1 MTPSDVPAEG
11 QEGFTPNVAADLV
24 RASLANGGGIHGVVN
39 GQVIGGGNP
48 PRGRVQAAAMGTET
62 GASPDGKKKSTV
74 AGKWSLQDL
83 LSTALQKTDPAN
95 WKNSFQQPDSR
106 PTASTMESSKNQKT
120 TDSFRPQQLGT
131 GSFVAGFPAGKQIYH
146 QAGNQAPVQGRQFSG
161 NQVPSATG
169 NQMRQGAGNQA
180 IHAAVARNQMAQA
193 AGKMPS
199 QSVGRTVPQS
209 AGRTVP
215 QSAGR
220 TVPQSAGRTVPQSAG
235 KAVPQSAGNNQSF
248 GNQDVMRHGLI
259 KVPVAPRDADGKES
273 IYRRVAKFLLLI
285 GTDEAAK
292 VISHLSPEQTE
303 RIIPEI
309 VSIRRIDP
317 DEAAIILEEFKA
329 LLDNA
334 RQQGGVATARN
345 ILEKAFGSDRA
356 DELISKAVP
365 FPEGVPFDYLQEMDG
380 ERVFFLLKDEPPPVQ
395 TLVLSRLKPAVA
407 AEVINQ
413 LDSDQ
418 KKEIIRRLAK
428 LAPMDPEILRRVDRA
443 MHDKVLAMNTH
454 AADSMDGRGAL
465 TEILKRMSPNAEK
478 DILTAL
484 ADLDPDLSNDIRD
497 RLFTMDDI
505 LMADDRFIQKKL
517 HTMGEGEIALLI
529 AGKPESFRQKI
540 LTNVSKNRG
549 DVILEEEVLRRPM
562 RRRDCDEVT
571 ARFFSV
577 LRRAW
582 EEGTLIIHGRSDD
595 IYV

>member
-1 MTPSDVPAEG
+1 MTPSDVPVEG
-11 QEGFTPNVAADLV
+11 QDGFSPNIAADLV
-24 RASLANGGGIHGVVN
+24 RASLANGGGVRGVVN
-39 GQVIGGGNP
+39 GQVIGGGNFHQEM
-48 PRGRVQAAAMGTET
+48 VQANVTGGGTSS
-62 GASPDGKKKSTV
+62 GADGKKKSTV

-83 LSTALQKTDPAN
+83 LATALQKTDPAN
-95 WKNSFQQPDSR
+95 WKTSFQQPATKAPS
-106 PTASTMESSKNQKT
+106 PTEPPQKQT
-120 TDSFRPQQLGT
+120 EVFRPQQLGT
-131 GSFVAGFPAGKQIYH
+131 GTFTAGFQSGNQGSTRATSGNQALSSAANQRRQP
-146 QAGNQAPVQGRQFSG
+146 AGNQSI
-161 NQVPSATG
+161 N
-169 NQMRQGAGNQA
+169 
-180 IHAAVARNQMAQA
+180 AAVARSQMAQA
-193 AGKMPS
+193 SGRQGSPVSGRQGPQASGRQGTQASGNQPRQAASAS
-199 QSVGRTVPQS
+199 Q
-209 AGRTVP
+209 A
-215 QSAGR
+215 
-220 TVPQSAGRTVPQSAG
+220 
-235 KAVPQSAGNNQSF
+235 F

-259 KVPVAPRDADGKES
+259 KVPVAPREADGREN

-317 DEAAIILEEFKA
+317 DEAALILEEFKS

-395 TLVLSRLKPAVA
+395 TLVLSRLKPGVA

-443 MHDKVLAMNTH
+443 MHEKVLSMNTH

-540 LTNVSKNRG
+540 LSNVSKNRG

-571 ARFFSV
+571 ARFFSI

>member
-1 MTPSDVPAEG
+1 MTPSDVPVEG

-48 PRGRVQAAAMGTET
+48 PRGRSQAAAVGTET

-106 PTASTMESSKNQKT
+106 STASTMESSKNQKT

-199 QSVGRTVPQS
+199 QS
-209 AGRTVP
+209 
-215 QSAGR
+215 
-220 TVPQSAGRTVPQSAG
+220 
-235 KAVPQSAGNNQSF
+235 AGNNQSF

-259 KVPVAPRDADGKES
+259 KVPVAPRDSDGKES

>member
-1 MTPSDVPAEG
+1 MAKEDYRIQAYKRVATMSPSNVPVEG

-24 RASLANGGGIHGVVN
+24 RASLANGGGVRGMVN
-39 GQVIGGGNP
+39 GQVIGEGNP
-48 PRGRVQAAAMGTET
+48 PANGRNLRDSSSAD
-62 GASPDGKKKSTV
+62 ASAGGKQKSTV

-83 LSTALQKTDPAN
+83 LATALQKTDPAN
-95 WKNSFQQPDSR
+95 WKTSFQQP
-106 PTASTMESSKNQKT
+106 ASKATSPAEPPQKQT
-120 TDSFRPQQLGT
+120 EVFRPQQLGT
-131 GSFVAGFPAGKQIYH
+131 SGFASGF
-146 QAGNQAPVQGRQFSG
+146 QAGNNGNSRAPSG
-161 NQVPSATG
+161 KQT
-169 NQMRQGAGNQA
+169 RQGAGNSA
-180 IHAAVARNQMAQA
+180 IPAAVARSQMAQETRKTA
-193 AGKMPS
+193 AQPAGKPLS
-199 QSVGRTVPQS
+199 
-209 AGRTVP
+209 
-215 QSAGR
+215 
-220 TVPQSAGRTVPQSAG
+220 QSAG
-235 KAVPQSAGNNQSF
+235 KPVSQSTGKTSPQSARNPQAF

-259 KVPVAPRDADGKES
+259 KVPAAPREADGREN

-317 DEAAIILEEFKA
+317 DEASVILEEFKT

-380 ERVFFLLKDEPPPVQ
+380 ERVFLLLKDEPPPVQ

-428 LAPMDPEILRRVDRA
+428 LAPMDPEILRRVDKA
-443 MHDKVLAMNTH
+443 MHEKVLMMNTH

-484 ADLDPDLSNDIRD
+484 ADLDPDLSNDIRE

-540 LTNVSKNRG
+540 LANVSKNRG

>member
-1 MTPSDVPAEG
+1 MTPSDVPVEG
-11 QEGFTPNVAADLV
+11 QDGFSPNIAADLV
-24 RASLANGGGIHGVVN
+24 RASLANGGGVRGVVN
-39 GQVIGGGNP
+39 GQVIGGGNSHQEM
-48 PRGRVQAAAMGTET
+48 VQANVTGGGTSS
-62 GASPDGKKKSTV
+62 GADGKKKSTV

-83 LSTALQKTDPAN
+83 LATALQKTDPAN
-95 WKNSFQQPDSR
+95 WKTSFQQPATKAPS
-106 PTASTMESSKNQKT
+106 PTEPPQKQT
-120 TDSFRPQQLGT
+120 EVFRPQQLGT
-131 GSFVAGFPAGKQIYH
+131 GTFTAGFQSGSQGSTRATSGNQALSSAANQRRQP
-146 QAGNQAPVQGRQFSG
+146 AGNQSI
-161 NQVPSATG
+161 N
-169 NQMRQGAGNQA
+169 
-180 IHAAVARNQMAQA
+180 AAVARSQMAQA
-193 AGKMPS
+193 SGRQGSPVSGRQGPQASGRQGTQASGNQPRQAASAS
-199 QSVGRTVPQS
+199 Q
-209 AGRTVP
+209 A
-215 QSAGR
+215 
-220 TVPQSAGRTVPQSAG
+220 
-235 KAVPQSAGNNQSF
+235 F

-259 KVPVAPRDADGKES
+259 KVPVAPREADGREN

-317 DEAAIILEEFKA
+317 DEAALILEEFKA

-395 TLVLSRLKPAVA
+395 TLVLSRLKPGVA

-443 MHDKVLAMNTH
+443 MHEKVLSMNTH

-540 LTNVSKNRG
+540 LSNVSKNRG

-571 ARFFSV
+571 ARFFSI

>member
-1 MTPSDVPAEG
+1 MNPADVPIEG
-11 QEGFTPNVAADLV
+11 QDGFSPNIAADLV

-39 GQVIGGGNP
+39 GQVIGGGHP
-48 PRGRVQAAAMGTET
+48 SAKGRSQGGEAAPVE
-62 GASPDGKKKSTV
+62 ASTDRKKSSTV

-83 LSTALQKTDPAN
+83 LATALQKSDPAN
-95 WKNSFQQPDSR
+95 WKTSFQQ
-106 PTASTMESSKNQKT
+106 AVSKKT
-120 TDSFRPQQLGT
+120 SPAEAPKRQAEAFRPQQLGT
-131 GSFVAGFPAGKQIYH
+131 GTFAPGFPSGNQGGAGTTS
-146 QAGNQAPVQGRQFSG
+146 GNQARQFTG
-161 NQVPSATG
+161 NQVSASAE
-169 NQMRQGAGNQA
+169 NHRRPPAGDQSIN
-180 IHAAVARNQMAQA
+180 AAVARNQMAQA
-193 AGKMPS
+193 SARQGS
-199 QSVGRTVPQS
+199 QAPGNQGRQS
-209 AGRTVP
+209 ANASP
-215 QSAGR
+215 A
-220 TVPQSAGRTVPQSAG
+220 
-235 KAVPQSAGNNQSF
+235 F

-259 KVPVAPRDADGKES
+259 KVPVAPREADGREN

-309 VSIRRIDP
+309 VSIRRVDP
-317 DEAAIILEEFKA
+317 DEAAVILEEFKT

-356 DELISKAVP
+356 EELISKAVP

-380 ERVFFLLKDEPPPVQ
+380 DRVFLLLKDEPPPVQ

-428 LAPMDPEILRRVDRA
+428 LAPMDPEILRRVDKA
-443 MHDKVLAMNTH
+443 MHEKVLMMNTH

-540 LTNVSKNRG
+540 LSNVSKNRG

-571 ARFFSV
+571 ARFFSI

>member
-1 MTPSDVPAEG
+1 
-11 QEGFTPNVAADLV
+11 
-24 RASLANGGGIHGVVN
+24 
-39 GQVIGGGNP
+39 
-48 PRGRVQAAAMGTET
+48 
-62 GASPDGKKKSTV
+62 
-74 AGKWSLQDL
+74 
-83 LSTALQKTDPAN
+83 
-95 WKNSFQQPDSR
+95 
-106 PTASTMESSKNQKT
+106 
-120 TDSFRPQQLGT
+120 
-131 GSFVAGFPAGKQIYH
+131 
-146 QAGNQAPVQGRQFSG
+146 
-161 NQVPSATG
+161 
-169 NQMRQGAGNQA
+169 
-180 IHAAVARNQMAQA
+180 
-193 AGKMPS
+193 
-199 QSVGRTVPQS
+199 
-209 AGRTVP
+209 
-215 QSAGR
+215 
-220 TVPQSAGRTVPQSAG
+220 
-235 KAVPQSAGNNQSF
+235 
-248 GNQDVMRHGLI
+248 MRHGLI
-259 KVPVAPRDADGKES
+259 KVPAAPREADGREN

-317 DEAAIILEEFKA
+317 DEASVILDEFKT

-380 ERVFFLLKDEPPPVQ
+380 ERVFLLLKDEPPPVQ

-428 LAPMDPEILRRVDRA
+428 LAPMDPEILRRVDKA
-443 MHDKVLAMNTH
+443 MHEKVLMMNTH

-484 ADLDPDLSNDIRD
+484 ADLDPDLSNDIRE

-540 LTNVSKNRG
+540 LANVSKNRG

-571 ARFFSV
+571 AHFFSV

>member
-1 MTPSDVPAEG
+1 MTPSDVPVEG
-11 QEGFTPNVAADLV
+11 QEGFAPNVAADLV

-48 PRGRVQAAAMGTET
+48 PRGRNQATAMGA
-62 GASPDGKKKSTV
+62 GAGVSADGKTKSTV

-83 LSTALQKTDPAN
+83 LATALQKTDPAN
-95 WKNSFQQPDSR
+95 WKNSFQQPDSKA
-106 PTASTMESSKNQKT
+106 TTSTMESSKSQKT
-120 TDSFRPQQLGT
+120 ADTFRPQQLGT
-131 GSFVAGFPAGKQIYH
+131 GSFVSGFPAGKQIYH
-146 QAGNQAPVQGRQFSG
+146 QAGNQATAQGRQFTG
-161 NQVPSATG
+161 NQTTSAG

-180 IHAAVARNQMAQA
+180 INAAVARNQMAQA
-193 AGKMPS
+193 ATRQGFQATGKTPS
-199 QSVGRTVPQS
+199 
-209 AGRTVP
+209 
-215 QSAGR
+215 
-220 TVPQSAGRTVPQSAG
+220 
-235 KAVPQSAGNNQSF
+235 QSAGNPQSF

-259 KVPVAPRDADGKES
+259 KVPVAPREADGKES

-317 DEAAIILEEFKA
+317 DEAAVILEEFKA

-395 TLVLSRLKPAVA
+395 TLVLSRLKPGVA

-540 LTNVSKNRG
+540 LSNVSKNRG

-571 ARFFSV
+571 ARFFSI

>member
-1 MTPSDVPAEG
+1 MAKEDYRIQAYKRVATMTPSNVPVEG
-11 QEGFTPNVAADLV
+11 QDGFTPNVAADLV
-24 RASLANGGGIHGVVN
+24 RASLANGGGVRGVVN
-39 GQVIGGGNP
+39 GQVIGEGNP
-48 PRGRVQAAAMGTET
+48 PANGKSLKDAD
-62 GASPDGKKKSTV
+62 ASAGGKQKSTV

-83 LSTALQKTDPAN
+83 LATALQKTDPAN
-95 WKNSFQQPDSR
+95 WKTFFQQPTSKAAT
-106 PTASTMESSKNQKT
+106 PTEPPQKQT
-120 TDSFRPQQLGT
+120 EVFRPQQLGT
-131 GSFVAGFPAGKQIYH
+131 GTFAAGFQS
-146 QAGNQAPVQGRQFSG
+146 GNQGSTRATSG
-161 NQVPSATG
+161 NQVSSSAEH
-169 NQMRQGAGNQA
+169 QRRQSAGNQS
-180 IHAAVARNQMAQA
+180 INAAVARSQMAQA
-193 AGKMPS
+193 AGRQGAQASGKQGAQASGNQPR
-199 QSVGRTVPQS
+199 QAAS
-209 AGRTVP
+209 A
-215 QSAGR
+215 S
-220 TVPQSAGRTVPQSAG
+220 
-235 KAVPQSAGNNQSF
+235 QSF

-259 KVPVAPRDADGKES
+259 KVPAAPREADGREN

-317 DEAAIILEEFKA
+317 DEASVILEEFKT

-356 DELISKAVP
+356 EELISKAVP

-380 ERVFFLLKDEPPPVQ
+380 ERVFLLLKDEPPPVQ

-428 LAPMDPEILRRVDRA
+428 LAPMDPEILRRVDKA
-443 MHDKVLAMNTH
+443 MHEKVLMMNTH

-540 LTNVSKNRG
+540 LSNVSKNRG

-571 ARFFSV
+571 ARFFSI

>member
-1 MTPSDVPAEG
+1 MTPSDVPVEG
-11 QEGFTPNVAADLV
+11 QDGFSPNIAADLV
-24 RASLANGGGIHGVVN
+24 RASLANGGGVRGVVN
-39 GQVIGGGNP
+39 GQVIGGGNSHQEM
-48 PRGRVQAAAMGTET
+48 VQANVTGGGTSS
-62 GASPDGKKKSTV
+62 GADGKKKSTV

-83 LSTALQKTDPAN
+83 LATALQKTDPAN
-95 WKNSFQQPDSR
+95 WQNSFQQSDS
-106 PTASTMESSKNQKT
+106 KT
-120 TDSFRPQQLGT
+120 TAAAEPPQKQTEVFRPQQLGT
-131 GSFVAGFPAGKQIYH
+131 GTFTAGFQSGNQGSTRTTSGNQASSSAANQRRQP
-146 QAGNQAPVQGRQFSG
+146 AGNQSI
-161 NQVPSATG
+161 N
-169 NQMRQGAGNQA
+169 
-180 IHAAVARNQMAQA
+180 AAVARSQMAQA
-193 AGKMPS
+193 SGK
-199 QSVGRTVPQS
+199 QGPQAS
-209 AGRTVP
+209 
-215 QSAGR
+215 
-220 TVPQSAGRTVPQSAG
+220 G
-235 KAVPQSAGNNQSF
+235 KQGTQASGNQSRQATSASQAF

-259 KVPVAPRDADGKES
+259 KVPVAPREADGREN

-317 DEAAIILEEFKA
+317 DEAAVILEEFKT

-356 DELISKAVP
+356 DELISKTVP

-395 TLVLSRLKPAVA
+395 TLVLSRLKPGVA

-443 MHDKVLAMNTH
+443 MHEKVLSMNTH

-540 LTNVSKNRG
+540 LSNVSKNRG

-571 ARFFSV
+571 ARFFSI

-582 EEGTLIIHGRSDD
+582 EEGSLVIHGRSDD
-595 IYV
+595 VYV

>member
-1 MTPSDVPAEG
+1 
-11 QEGFTPNVAADLV
+11 
-24 RASLANGGGIHGVVN
+24 
-39 GQVIGGGNP
+39 
-48 PRGRVQAAAMGTET
+48 
-62 GASPDGKKKSTV
+62 
-74 AGKWSLQDL
+74 
-83 LSTALQKTDPAN
+83 
-95 WKNSFQQPDSR
+95 
-106 PTASTMESSKNQKT
+106 
-120 TDSFRPQQLGT
+120 
-131 GSFVAGFPAGKQIYH
+131 
-146 QAGNQAPVQGRQFSG
+146 
-161 NQVPSATG
+161 
-169 NQMRQGAGNQA
+169 
-180 IHAAVARNQMAQA
+180 MAQA
-193 AGKMPS
+193 AGRQGAQASGKQGAQASGNQPR
-199 QSVGRTVPQS
+199 QAAS
-209 AGRTVP
+209 A
-215 QSAGR
+215 S
-220 TVPQSAGRTVPQSAG
+220 
-235 KAVPQSAGNNQSF
+235 QSF

-259 KVPVAPRDADGKES
+259 KVPAAPREADGREN

-317 DEAAIILEEFKA
+317 DEASVILEEFKT

-356 DELISKAVP
+356 EELISKAVP

-380 ERVFFLLKDEPPPVQ
+380 ERVFLLLKDEPPPVQ

-428 LAPMDPEILRRVDRA
+428 LAPMDPEILRRVDKA
-443 MHDKVLAMNTH
+443 MHEKVLMMNTH

-540 LTNVSKNRG
+540 LSNVSKNRG

-571 ARFFSV
+571 ARFFSI

-582 EEGTLIIHGRSDD
+582 EEGSLIIHGRSDD

>member
-1 MTPSDVPAEG
+1 MTPSDVPVEG
-11 QEGFTPNVAADLV
+11 QEGFAPNVAADLV

-48 PRGRVQAAAMGTET
+48 PRGRNQAPAMGAEA
-62 GASPDGKKKSTV
+62 GASADGKTKPTV

-83 LSTALQKTDPAN
+83 LATALQKTDPAN
-95 WKNSFQQPDSR
+95 WKNSFQQPDSKA
-106 PTASTMESSKNQKT
+106 TTSTMESSKSQKT
-120 TDSFRPQQLGT
+120 ADTFRPQQLGT
-131 GSFVAGFPAGKQIYH
+131 GSFVSGFPAGKQIYH
-146 QAGNQAPVQGRQFSG
+146 QAGNHATAQGRQFTG
-161 NQVPSATG
+161 NQTTSAG

-180 IHAAVARNQMAQA
+180 VNAAVARNQMAQA
-193 AGKMPS
+193 TVRQGFQATGKTPS
-199 QSVGRTVPQS
+199 
-209 AGRTVP
+209 
-215 QSAGR
+215 
-220 TVPQSAGRTVPQSAG
+220 QSAG
-235 KAVPQSAGNNQSF
+235 KTSSQSAGKTSSQSAGNPQSF

-259 KVPVAPRDADGKES
+259 KVPVAPRDSDGKES

-317 DEAAIILEEFKA
+317 DEAAVILEEFKA

-395 TLVLSRLKPAVA
+395 TLVLSRLKPGVA

-540 LTNVSKNRG
+540 LSNVSKNRG

-571 ARFFSV
+571 ARFFSI

>member
-1 MTPSDVPAEG
+1 MSPSNIPVEG
-11 QEGFTPNVAADLV
+11 QDGFTPNVAADLV
-24 RASLANGGGIHGVVN
+24 RASLANGGGVRGVVN
-39 GQVIGGGNP
+39 GQVIGEGNP
-48 PRGRVQAAAMGTET
+48 PANGKSLKDAN
-62 GASPDGKKKSTV
+62 ASAGGKQKSTV

-83 LSTALQKTDPAN
+83 LATALQKTDPAN
-95 WKNSFQQPDSR
+95 WKTSFQQPTSKA
-106 PTASTMESSKNQKT
+106 ASPAEPPQKQT
-120 TDSFRPQQLGT
+120 EVFRPQQLGT
-131 GSFVAGFPAGKQIYH
+131 GTFAAGFQ
-146 QAGNQAPVQGRQFSG
+146 SG
-161 NQVPSATG
+161 NQGSTRATSG
-169 NQMRQGAGNQA
+169 NQTRQGARNSA
-180 IHAAVARNQMAQA
+180 IPAAVARSQMAQEA
-193 AGKMPS
+193 RKTASQPAGKTS
-199 QSVGRTVPQS
+199 S
-209 AGRTVP
+209 
-215 QSAGR
+215 
-220 TVPQSAGRTVPQSAG
+220 QSAG
-235 KAVPQSAGNNQSF
+235 KTSSQSAGKTPPQSAGNPQAF

-259 KVPVAPRDADGKES
+259 KVPAAPREADGREN

-317 DEAAIILEEFKA
+317 DEAAVILEEFKA

-413 LDSDQ
+413 LDSEQ

-540 LTNVSKNRG
+540 LSNVSKNRG

-571 ARFFSV
+571 ARFFSI

>member
-1 MTPSDVPAEG
+1 MAKEDYRIQAYKRVATMSPSNIPVEG
-11 QEGFTPNVAADLV
+11 QDGFTPNVAADLV
-24 RASLANGGGIHGVVN
+24 RASLANGGGVRGVVN
-39 GQVIGGGNP
+39 GQVIGEGNP
-48 PRGRVQAAAMGTET
+48 PANGKSLKDAN
-62 GASPDGKKKSTV
+62 ASAGGKQKSTV

-83 LSTALQKTDPAN
+83 LATALQKTDPAN
-95 WKNSFQQPDSR
+95 WKTSFQQPTSKA
-106 PTASTMESSKNQKT
+106 ASPAEPPQKQT
-120 TDSFRPQQLGT
+120 EVFRPQQLGT
-131 GSFVAGFPAGKQIYH
+131 GTFAAGFQ
-146 QAGNQAPVQGRQFSG
+146 SG
-161 NQVPSATG
+161 NQGSTRATSG
-169 NQMRQGAGNQA
+169 NQTRQGARNSA
-180 IHAAVARNQMAQA
+180 IPAAVARSQMAQEA
-193 AGKMPS
+193 RKTASQPAGKTS
-199 QSVGRTVPQS
+199 S
-209 AGRTVP
+209 
-215 QSAGR
+215 
-220 TVPQSAGRTVPQSAG
+220 QSAG
-235 KAVPQSAGNNQSF
+235 KTSSQSAGKTPPQSAGNPQAF

-259 KVPVAPRDADGKES
+259 KVPAAPREADGREN

-317 DEAAIILEEFKA
+317 DEAAVILEEFKA

-413 LDSDQ
+413 LDSEQ

-540 LTNVSKNRG
+540 LSNVSKNRG

-571 ARFFSV
+571 ARFFSI

>member
-1 MTPSDVPAEG
+1 MAKEDYRIQAYKRVATMTPSNVPVEG
-11 QEGFTPNVAADLV
+11 QESFTPNVAADLV
-24 RASLANGGGIHGVVN
+24 RASLANGGGVRGVVN
-39 GQVIGGGNP
+39 GQVIGEGNP
-48 PRGRVQAAAMGTET
+48 PANGKNLKEAD
-62 GASPDGKKKSTV
+62 ASAGGKQKSTV

-83 LSTALQKTDPAN
+83 LATALQKTDPAN
-95 WKNSFQQPDSR
+95 WKTSFQQPATKAPS
-106 PTASTMESSKNQKT
+106 PTEPPQKQT
-120 TDSFRPQQLGT
+120 EVFRPQQLGT
-131 GSFVAGFPAGKQIYH
+131 GTFTAGFQSGSQGSSRASSGNHVVASAEQ
-146 QAGNQAPVQGRQFSG
+146 QRRQAAGNQS
-161 NQVPSATG
+161 
-169 NQMRQGAGNQA
+169 
-180 IHAAVARNQMAQA
+180 IHAAVARSQMAQA
-193 AGKMPS
+193 SGRQGSQASGKQGSPVS
-199 QSVGRTVPQS
+199 GKQGAQASGNQPRQSTS
-209 AGRTVP
+209 ASPT
-215 QSAGR
+215 
-220 TVPQSAGRTVPQSAG
+220 
-235 KAVPQSAGNNQSF
+235 F

-259 KVPVAPRDADGKES
+259 KVPAAPREADGREN

-317 DEAAIILEEFKA
+317 DEAAIILEEFKT

-356 DELISKAVP
+356 EELISKAVP

-380 ERVFFLLKDEPPPVQ
+380 ERVFLLLKDEPPPVQ

-428 LAPMDPEILRRVDRA
+428 LAPMDPEILRRVDKA
-443 MHDKVLAMNTH
+443 MHEKVLMMNTH

-540 LTNVSKNRG
+540 LANVSKNRG

-571 ARFFSV
+571 ARFFSI

>member
-1 MTPSDVPAEG
+1 MTPSDVPVEG
-11 QEGFTPNVAADLV
+11 QDGFSPNIAADLV
-24 RASLANGGGIHGVVN
+24 RASLANGGGVRGVVN
-39 GQVIGGGNP
+39 GQVIGGGNSHQEM
-48 PRGRVQAAAMGTET
+48 VQANVTGGGTSS
-62 GASPDGKKKSTV
+62 GADGKKKSTV

-83 LSTALQKTDPAN
+83 LATALQKTDPAN
-95 WKNSFQQPDSR
+95 WKNSFQQSDS
-106 PTASTMESSKNQKT
+106 KT
-120 TDSFRPQQLGT
+120 TAAAEPPQKQTEVFRPQQLGT
-131 GSFVAGFPAGKQIYH
+131 GTFTAGFQSGNQGSTRATSGNQASSSAANQRRQP
-146 QAGNQAPVQGRQFSG
+146 AGNQSI
-161 NQVPSATG
+161 N
-169 NQMRQGAGNQA
+169 
-180 IHAAVARNQMAQA
+180 AAVARSQMAQA
-193 AGKMPS
+193 SGKQGPQASGKQGTQASGNQPRQAASAS
-199 QSVGRTVPQS
+199 Q
-209 AGRTVP
+209 A
-215 QSAGR
+215 
-220 TVPQSAGRTVPQSAG
+220 
-235 KAVPQSAGNNQSF
+235 F

-259 KVPVAPRDADGKES
+259 KVPVAPREADGREN

-317 DEAAIILEEFKA
+317 DEASVILEEFKT

-356 DELISKAVP
+356 EELISKAVP

-380 ERVFFLLKDEPPPVQ
+380 ERVFLLLKDEPPPVQ

-428 LAPMDPEILRRVDRA
+428 LAPMDPEILRRVDKA
-443 MHDKVLAMNTH
+443 MHEKVLMMNTH

-540 LTNVSKNRG
+540 LSNVSKNRG

-571 ARFFSV
+571 ARFFSI

>member
-1 MTPSDVPAEG
+1 MAKEDYRIQAYKRVATMSPSNIPVEG
-11 QEGFTPNVAADLV
+11 QDGFTPNVAADLV
-24 RASLANGGGIHGVVN
+24 RASLANGGGVRGVVN
-39 GQVIGGGNP
+39 GQVIGEGNP
-48 PRGRVQAAAMGTET
+48 PANGKSLKDAD
-62 GASPDGKKKSTV
+62 ASAGGKQKSTV

-83 LSTALQKTDPAN
+83 LATALQKTDPAN
-95 WKNSFQQPDSR
+95 WKTSFQQP
-106 PTASTMESSKNQKT
+106 ASKAASPAEPPQKQT
-120 TDSFRPQQLGT
+120 EVFRPQQLGT
-131 GSFVAGFPAGKQIYH
+131 GTFAAGFQ
-146 QAGNQAPVQGRQFSG
+146 SG
-161 NQVPSATG
+161 NQGSTRATSG
-169 NQMRQGAGNQA
+169 NQTRQGAGNSA
-180 IHAAVARNQMAQA
+180 IPAAVARSQMAQEA
-193 AGKMPS
+193 RKTASQPAGKTS
-199 QSVGRTVPQS
+199 S
-209 AGRTVP
+209 
-215 QSAGR
+215 
-220 TVPQSAGRTVPQSAG
+220 QSAG
-235 KAVPQSAGNNQSF
+235 KTSFQSAGKTPPQSAGNPQAF

-259 KVPVAPRDADGKES
+259 KVPAAPREADGREN

-317 DEAAIILEEFKA
+317 DEAAVILEEFKT

-356 DELISKAVP
+356 EELISKAVP

-380 ERVFFLLKDEPPPVQ
+380 ERVFLLLKDEPPPVQ

-428 LAPMDPEILRRVDRA
+428 LAPMDPEILRRVDKA
-443 MHDKVLAMNTH
+443 MHEKVLMMNTH

-540 LTNVSKNRG
+540 LSNVSKNRG

-571 ARFFSV
+571 ARFFSI

>member
-1 MTPSDVPAEG
+1 MAKEDYRIQAYKRVATMTPSNVPVEG
-11 QEGFTPNVAADLV
+11 QDGFTPNVAADLV
-24 RASLANGGGIHGVVN
+24 RASLANGGGVRGVVN
-39 GQVIGGGNP
+39 GQVIGEGNP
-48 PRGRVQAAAMGTET
+48 PVNGKSLKDAD
-62 GASPDGKKKSTV
+62 ASAGGKQKSTV

-83 LSTALQKTDPAN
+83 LATALQKTDPAN
-95 WKNSFQQPDSR
+95 WKTSFQQP
-106 PTASTMESSKNQKT
+106 TSKAPSPAEPPQKQT
-120 TDSFRPQQLGT
+120 EVFRPQQLGT
-131 GSFVAGFPAGKQIYH
+131 GTFAAGFQSGSQGSTRATSGNQASSSAANQRRQP
-146 QAGNQAPVQGRQFSG
+146 AGNQSI
-161 NQVPSATG
+161 N
-169 NQMRQGAGNQA
+169 
-180 IHAAVARNQMAQA
+180 AAVARSQMAQA
-193 AGKMPS
+193 AGRQGAQASGKQGAQASGNQPR
-199 QSVGRTVPQS
+199 QAAS
-209 AGRTVP
+209 A
-215 QSAGR
+215 S
-220 TVPQSAGRTVPQSAG
+220 
-235 KAVPQSAGNNQSF
+235 QSF

-259 KVPVAPRDADGKES
+259 KVPAAPREADGREN

-317 DEAAIILEEFKA
+317 DEASVILEEFKT

-356 DELISKAVP
+356 EELISKAVP

-380 ERVFFLLKDEPPPVQ
+380 ERVFLLLKDEPPPVQ

-428 LAPMDPEILRRVDRA
+428 LAPMDPEILRRVDKA
-443 MHDKVLAMNTH
+443 MHEKVLMMNTH

-540 LTNVSKNRG
+540 LSNVSKNRG

-571 ARFFSV
+571 ARFFSI

>member
-1 MTPSDVPAEG
+1 MTPSDVPVEG
-11 QEGFTPNVAADLV
+11 QEGFAPNVAADLV

-48 PRGRVQAAAMGTET
+48 PRGRNQATAMGAEA
-62 GASPDGKKKSTV
+62 GVSADGKTKSTV

-83 LSTALQKTDPAN
+83 LATALQKTDPAN
-95 WKNSFQQPDSR
+95 WKNSFQQPDSKA
-106 PTASTMESSKNQKT
+106 TASTMESSKSQKT
-120 TDSFRPQQLGT
+120 ADTFRPQQLGT
-131 GSFVAGFPAGKQIYH
+131 GSFVSGFPAGKQIYH
-146 QAGNQAPVQGRQFSG
+146 QAGNQATAQGRQFTG
-161 NQVPSATG
+161 NQTTSAG

-180 IHAAVARNQMAQA
+180 INAAVARNQMAQA
-193 AGKMPS
+193 ATRQGFQATGKIPS
-199 QSVGRTVPQS
+199 
-209 AGRTVP
+209 
-215 QSAGR
+215 
-220 TVPQSAGRTVPQSAG
+220 QSAG
-235 KAVPQSAGNNQSF
+235 KTPPQSAGNPQSF

-259 KVPVAPRDADGKES
+259 KVPVAPRDSDGKES

-317 DEAAIILEEFKA
+317 DEAAVILEEFKA

-395 TLVLSRLKPAVA
+395 TLVLSRLKPGVA

-413 LDSDQ
+413 LDSEQ

-540 LTNVSKNRG
+540 LSNVSKNRG

-571 ARFFSV
+571 ARFFSI

>member
-1 MTPSDVPAEG
+1 MAKEDYRIQAYKRVATMSPSNIPVEG
-11 QEGFTPNVAADLV
+11 QDGFTPNVAADLV
-24 RASLANGGGIHGVVN
+24 RASLANGGGVRGVVN
-39 GQVIGGGNP
+39 GQVIGEGNP
-48 PRGRVQAAAMGTET
+48 PANGKSLKDAD
-62 GASPDGKKKSTV
+62 ASAGGKQKSTV

-83 LSTALQKTDPAN
+83 LATALQKTDPAN
-95 WKNSFQQPDSR
+95 WKTSFQQP
-106 PTASTMESSKNQKT
+106 ASKAASPAEPPQKQT
-120 TDSFRPQQLGT
+120 EVFRPQQLGT
-131 GSFVAGFPAGKQIYH
+131 GTFAAGFQ
-146 QAGNQAPVQGRQFSG
+146 SG
-161 NQVPSATG
+161 NQGSTRATSG
-169 NQMRQGAGNQA
+169 NQTRQGAGNSA
-180 IHAAVARNQMAQA
+180 IPAAVARSQMAQEA
-193 AGKMPS
+193 RKTASQPAGKTS
-199 QSVGRTVPQS
+199 S
-209 AGRTVP
+209 
-215 QSAGR
+215 
-220 TVPQSAGRTVPQSAG
+220 QSAG
-235 KAVPQSAGNNQSF
+235 KTSFQSAGKTPPQSAGNPQAF

-259 KVPVAPRDADGKES
+259 KVPAAPREADGREN

-317 DEAAIILEEFKA
+317 DEAAVILEEFKT

-356 DELISKAVP
+356 EELISKAVP

-380 ERVFFLLKDEPPPVQ
+380 ERVFLLLKDEPPPVQ

-428 LAPMDPEILRRVDRA
+428 LAPMDPEILRRVDKA
-443 MHDKVLAMNTH
+443 MHEKVLRMNTH

-540 LTNVSKNRG
+540 LSNVSKNRG

-571 ARFFSV
+571 ARFFSI

>member
-1 MTPSDVPAEG
+1 MTPSDVPVEG
-11 QEGFTPNVAADLV
+11 QEDFAPNVAADLV

-48 PRGRVQAAAMGTET
+48 PRGRNQATAMGAEA
-62 GASPDGKKKSTV
+62 GVSADGKTKSTV

-83 LSTALQKTDPAN
+83 LATALQKTDPAN
-95 WKNSFQQPDSR
+95 WKNSFQQPDSKA
-106 PTASTMESSKNQKT
+106 TTSTMESSKNQKT
-120 TDSFRPQQLGT
+120 ADTFRPQQLGT
-131 GSFVAGFPAGKQIYH
+131 GSFVSGFPAGKQIYH
-146 QAGNQAPVQGRQFSG
+146 QAGNQATAQGSQFTG
-161 NQVPSATG
+161 NQTTSAG

-180 IHAAVARNQMAQA
+180 INAAVARNQMEQA
-193 AGKMPS
+193 AARQGFQATGKTP
-199 QSVGRTVPQS
+199 
-209 AGRTVP
+209 
-215 QSAGR
+215 
-220 TVPQSAGRTVPQSAG
+220 
-235 KAVPQSAGNNQSF
+235 PQSAGNTQSF

-259 KVPVAPRDADGKES
+259 KVPVAPREADGKES

-317 DEAAIILEEFKA
+317 DEAAVILEEFKA

-356 DELISKAVP
+356 EELISKAVP

-413 LDSDQ
+413 LDSEQ

-428 LAPMDPEILRRVDRA
+428 LAPMDPEILRRVDKA

-540 LTNVSKNRG
+540 LSNVSKNRG

-571 ARFFSV
+571 ARFFSI

>member
-1 MTPSDVPAEG
+1 MTPSDVPVEG
-11 QEGFTPNVAADLV
+11 QEDFAPNVAADLV
-24 RASLANGGGIHGVVN
+24 KASLANGGGIHGVVN

-48 PRGRVQAAAMGTET
+48 PRGRNQATAMGAEA
-62 GASPDGKKKSTV
+62 GVSADGKTKSTV

-83 LSTALQKTDPAN
+83 LATALQKTDPAN
-95 WKNSFQQPDSR
+95 WKNSFQQPDSKA
-106 PTASTMESSKNQKT
+106 TTSTMESSKNQKT
-120 TDSFRPQQLGT
+120 ADTFRPQQLGT
-131 GSFVAGFPAGKQIYH
+131 GSFVSGFPAGKQIYH
-146 QAGNQAPVQGRQFSG
+146 QAGNQATAQGRQFTE
-161 NQVPSATG
+161 NQTTSAG

-180 IHAAVARNQMAQA
+180 INAAVARNQMEQA
-193 AGKMPS
+193 AARQGFQATGKTP
-199 QSVGRTVPQS
+199 PQS
-209 AGRTVP
+209 AGKTP
-215 QSAGR
+215 SQSAGN
-220 TVPQSAGRTVPQSAG
+220 TPSQSAGKAPPQSAG
-235 KAVPQSAGNNQSF
+235 KAPSQSAGNTQSF

-259 KVPVAPRDADGKES
+259 KVPVAPREADGKES

-317 DEAAIILEEFKA
+317 DEAAVILEEFKA

-356 DELISKAVP
+356 EELISKAVP

-413 LDSDQ
+413 LDSEQ

-428 LAPMDPEILRRVDRA
+428 LAPMDPEILRRVDKA

-540 LTNVSKNRG
+540 LSNVSKNRG

-571 ARFFSV
+571 ARFFSI

>member
-1 MTPSDVPAEG
+1 MTPSNVPVEG
-11 QEGFTPNVAADLV
+11 QESFTPNVAADLV
-24 RASLANGGGIHGVVN
+24 RASLANGGGVRGVVN
-39 GQVIGGGNP
+39 GQVIGEGNP
-48 PRGRVQAAAMGTET
+48 PAN
-62 GASPDGKKKSTV
+62 GKSLKEADAFAGGKQKSTV

-83 LSTALQKTDPAN
+83 LATALQKTDPAN
-95 WKNSFQQPDSR
+95 WKTSFQQPATKAPS
-106 PTASTMESSKNQKT
+106 PTEPPQKQT
-120 TDSFRPQQLGT
+120 EVFRPQQLGT
-131 GSFVAGFPAGKQIYH
+131 GTFTAGFQSGSQGSSRASSGNHVVASAEQ
-146 QAGNQAPVQGRQFSG
+146 QRRQSAGNQSI
-161 NQVPSATG
+161 N
-169 NQMRQGAGNQA
+169 
-180 IHAAVARNQMAQA
+180 AAVARSQMAQA
-193 AGKMPS
+193 SGRQGSQASGKQGAQASGNQPR
-199 QSVGRTVPQS
+199 QSTS
-209 AGRTVP
+209 TSHA
-215 QSAGR
+215 
-220 TVPQSAGRTVPQSAG
+220 
-235 KAVPQSAGNNQSF
+235 F

-259 KVPVAPRDADGKES
+259 KVPAAPREADGREN

-317 DEAAIILEEFKA
+317 DEASVILEEFKT

-356 DELISKAVP
+356 EELISKAVP

-380 ERVFFLLKDEPPPVQ
+380 ERVFLLLKDEPPPVQ

-428 LAPMDPEILRRVDRA
+428 LAPMDPEILRRVDKA
-443 MHDKVLAMNTH
+443 MHEKVLMMNTH

-540 LTNVSKNRG
+540 LSNVSKNRG

-571 ARFFSV
+571 ARFFSI

>member
-1 MTPSDVPAEG
+1 MTPSDVPVEG
-11 QEGFTPNVAADLV
+11 QEGFAPNVAADLV

-48 PRGRVQAAAMGTET
+48 PRGRNQATAMGAEA
-62 GASPDGKKKSTV
+62 GVSADGKTKSTV

-83 LSTALQKTDPAN
+83 LATALQKTDPAN
-95 WKNSFQQPDSR
+95 WKNSFQQPDSKAM
-106 PTASTMESSKNQKT
+106 TSTMESSKSQKT
-120 TDSFRPQQLGT
+120 ADTFRPQQLGT
-131 GSFVAGFPAGKQIYH
+131 GSFVSGFPAGKQIYH
-146 QAGNQAPVQGRQFSG
+146 QAGNQAI
-161 NQVPSATG
+161 N
-169 NQMRQGAGNQA
+169 
-180 IHAAVARNQMAQA
+180 AAVARNQMAQA
-193 AGKMPS
+193 AARQRFQATGKTP
-199 QSVGRTVPQS
+199 PQS
-209 AGRTVP
+209 AGKT
-215 QSAGR
+215 S
-220 TVPQSAGRTVPQSAG
+220 PQSAG
-235 KAVPQSAGNNQSF
+235 KAPSQSAGNTQSF

-259 KVPVAPRDADGKES
+259 KVPVAPREADGKES

-317 DEAAIILEEFKA
+317 DEAAVILEEFKA

-356 DELISKAVP
+356 EELISKAVP

-413 LDSDQ
+413 LDSEQ

-428 LAPMDPEILRRVDRA
+428 LAPMDPEILRRVDKA

-540 LTNVSKNRG
+540 LSNVSKNRG

-571 ARFFSV
+571 ARFFSI

>member
-1 MTPSDVPAEG
+1 MANEDYRIQAYKRVATMTPSDVPVEG
-11 QEGFTPNVAADLV
+11 QEGFAPNVAADLV
-24 RASLANGGGIHGVVN
+24 KASLANGGGIHGVVN

-48 PRGRVQAAAMGTET
+48 PRGRNQATAMGAEA
-62 GASPDGKKKSTV
+62 GVSADGKTKSTV

-83 LSTALQKTDPAN
+83 LATALQKTDPAN
-95 WKNSFQQPDSR
+95 WKNSFQQPDSKA
-106 PTASTMESSKNQKT
+106 TTSTMESSKNQKT
-120 TDSFRPQQLGT
+120 ADTFRPQQLGT
-131 GSFVAGFPAGKQIYH
+131 GSFVSGFPAGKQIYH
-146 QAGNQAPVQGRQFSG
+146 QAGNQATAQGRQFTG
-161 NQVPSATG
+161 NQTTSAG

-180 IHAAVARNQMAQA
+180 INAAVARNQMEQA
-193 AGKMPS
+193 AARQGFQATGKTP
-199 QSVGRTVPQS
+199 
-209 AGRTVP
+209 
-215 QSAGR
+215 
-220 TVPQSAGRTVPQSAG
+220 
-235 KAVPQSAGNNQSF
+235 PQSAGNTQSF

-259 KVPVAPRDADGKES
+259 KVPVAPREADGKES

-317 DEAAIILEEFKA
+317 DEAAVILEEFKA

-356 DELISKAVP
+356 EELISKAVP

-413 LDSDQ
+413 LDSEQ

-428 LAPMDPEILRRVDRA
+428 LAPMDPEILRRVDKA

-540 LTNVSKNRG
+540 LSNVSKNRG

-571 ARFFSV
+571 ARFFSI